1 MKKLSLKGKFSF
13 CMFVVMAIFFA
24 TEVILL
30 GMQYYTKD
38 RLGDLIDKSNR
49 VYELI
54 TTFSEVLSS
63 YNYFSV
69 SQMDDDR
76 EAAKEALE
84 RLRSDSASLRH
95 VIFEDSYIR
104 EIDDLCHMADSLYEQ
119 IEPEIAATVHGTR
132 EERLQAYDEAAY
144 TVVQLIE
151 KYYDYVYPAM
161 DQYSN
166 EAQNELNREMKVIS
180 GICILAVIVFSL
192 GILGMV
198 LWFSRDVISPIS
210 ALSYKAATYRSE
222 REGYQKQNRDEVGQL
237 TELFEEMLSRIED
250 QMGQMELNMKLQLE
264 LEQQRLEKVKMEK

>member
-49 VYELI
+49 VYELK
-54 TTFSEVLSS
+54 TTFSEVLSA
-63 YNYFSV
+63 YKYYSV
-69 SQMDDDR
+69 SQKEDDR

-119 IEPEIAATVHGTR
+119 IEPEIACLWTR
-132 EERLQAYDEAAY
+132 RTGRCQPLCTGQERKGCRHMMR
-144 TVVQLIE
+144 QLI
-151 KYYDYVYPAM
+151 
-161 DQYSN
+161 
-166 EAQNELNREMKVIS
+166 
-180 GICILAVIVFSL
+180 
-192 GILGMV
+192 
-198 LWFSRDVISPIS
+198 LWCS
-210 ALSYKAATYRSE
+210 
-222 REGYQKQNRDEVGQL
+222 
-237 TELFEEMLSRIED
+237 
-250 QMGQMELNMKLQLE
+250 
-264 LEQQRLEKVKMEK
+264 

>member
-49 VYELI
+49 VYELK
-54 TTFSEVLSS
+54 TTFSEVLSA
-63 YNYFSV
+63 YKYYSV
-69 SQMDDDR
+69 SQKEDDR

-161 DQYSN
+161 EQYSN

-180 GICILAVIVFSL
+180 GICILAVIVFLLESSE
-192 GILGMV
+192 
-198 LWFSRDVISPIS
+198 WFSGFP
-210 ALSYKAATYRSE
+210 
-222 REGYQKQNRDEVGQL
+222 
-237 TELFEEMLSRIED
+237 EM
-250 QMGQMELNMKLQLE
+250 
-264 LEQQRLEKVKMEK
+264 

>member
-49 VYELI
+49 VYELK
-54 TTFSEVLSS
+54 TTFSEVLSA
-63 YNYFSV
+63 YKYYSV
-69 SQMDDDR
+69 SQKEDDR

-151 KYYDYVYPAM
+151 KYYDYV
-161 DQYSN
+161 
-166 EAQNELNREMKVIS
+166 
-180 GICILAVIVFSL
+180 
-192 GILGMV
+192 
-198 LWFSRDVISPIS
+198 
-210 ALSYKAATYRSE
+210 
-222 REGYQKQNRDEVGQL
+222 
-237 TELFEEMLSRIED
+237 
-250 QMGQMELNMKLQLE
+250 
-264 LEQQRLEKVKMEK
+264 